1 MAENKVVGQS
11 IRRLDAYEKVTGTA
25 RYTIDHTEPGTL
37 YVKVLRSPYPHAKIV
52 SIHSE
57 KAQALYGVEAIM
69 TCFNCPQTR
78 FNWSDATVCSPTPE
92 EVALDMCLFDQEVR
106 YVGDEVAAVAAISE
120 EIARK
125 ALQLIDVEY
134 ELLPAIMDVHT
145 AMEKEAPLL
154 HPEVNPVSNQ
164 LGCVHKVV
172 GDIQK
177 GFAAC
182 DVIIEDTYCLPVAK
196 QMQLETQNA
205 LAVFS
210 GDGKL
215 TVWSPTQSPALAQ
228 RLISNICNIPMSK
241 IRVRNP
247 GYVGGAFGVRIGLSS
262 KAELM
267 AVEFARRT
275 GRPVKFVYDRREDC
289 IASETRHSGEFHVK
303 IGADS
308 EGRILALQAKGMMNT
323 GAYALSSQG
332 MPACASSHILTEYH
346 IPNMDYWAATI
357 YTNYTPAGAMRGY
370 AAPQPTFALELSIS
384 KLAEKLNM
392 DPRVLRAKNL
402 MQPGDAWINPYALR
416 TTAAK
421 ECIIQGAK
429 KIGWDE
435 FYKENKPQTG
445 RYRRG
450 IGMACGNHISSGA
463 PFSIEH
469 SNVIMAMHCDG
480 SIQFAV
486 GIMEMGT
493 GLKTTLIQIAAEELG
508 ASVDT
513 FSLTI
518 GDTEIPLADFGAQAS
533 RGTFTTGMAVKKA
546 AANLKQ
552 QMLAYA
558 ENKKQVAA
566 GSFQLKGTCVCDQK
580 GNIIYSFRQLAT
592 DADQDNKQ
600 FIAVGQNI
608 NDNALSWNAHYADV
622 TVDMETGYV
631 FVNRYVA
638 MHDAGKV
645 INPDLLK
652 SQVEGGVGIGIGYAL
667 QEQIAY
673 GQDGKQIHESFH
685 KYMIPVADDLG
696 QIYAGFVETDEPT
709 GPFGAKGVAESPVS
723 PVAPAIAD
731 AIHSATGIWF
741 NQLPITPDRVLR
753 QIQKEG
759 LYKNV

>member
-11 IRRLDAYEKVTGTA
+11 IRRLDAYEKVIGAA
-25 RYTIDHTEPGTL
+25 RYTIDYTEPGTL
-37 YVKVLRSPYPHAKIV
+37 YVKVLRSPYPHAKIK
-52 SIHSE
+52 SIHVE
-57 KAQALYGVEAIM
+57 QAQALYGVEAIM
-69 TCFNCPQTR
+69 TCFNCPQTK
-78 FNWSDATVCSPTPE
+78 FNWSDATVCSTTPE

-120 EIARK
+120 KIALE
-125 ALQLIDVEY
+125 ALGLIDVEY
-134 ELLPAIMDVHT
+134 EVLPAVMDVHA
-145 AMEKEAPLL
+145 AMEPGAPLL
-154 HPEVNPVSNQ
+154 HPEVNPKSNQ
-164 LGCVHKVV
+164 LGCVHKIV
-172 GDIQK
+172 GDVEK
-177 GFAAC
+177 GFSAC
-182 DVIIEDTYCLPVAK
+182 SVIVEETYTLPVVK

-228 RLISNICNIPMSK
+228 RLISNICGIPMSK

-267 AVEFARRT
+267 AVEFAKRT
-275 GRPVKFVYDRREDC
+275 GRPVKFVYDRKEDC

-303 IGADS
+303 IGADA
-308 EGRILALQAKGMMNT
+308 EGNILALQAKGMMNT

-392 DPRVLRAKNL
+392 DPRALREKNL
-402 MQPGDAWINPYALR
+402 MQPGEPWVNPYALR

-421 ECIIQGAK
+421 ECIALGAER
-429 KIGWDE
+429 IGWDA
-435 FYKENKPQTG
+435 FYKEKKENHG

-469 SNVIMAMHCDG
+469 SNVVMGMHCDG

-513 FSLTI
+513 FSLSI

-546 AANLKQ
+546 AANLKR
-552 QMLAYA
+552 QMLEYA
-558 ENKKQVAA
+558 EKKKQVAP
-566 GSFQLKGTCVCDQK
+566 GSFQLKNTSVCDQE
-580 GNIIYSFRQLAT
+580 GNPVYTFRQLAT
-592 DADQDNKQ
+592 EADRDNRQ

-622 TVDMETGYV
+622 TVDMETGHV

-638 MHDAGKV
+638 IHDAGKV

-652 SQVEGGVGIGIGYAL
+652 AQIEGGICIGIGYAL

-673 GQDGKQIHESFH
+673 GRDGKQINESFH

-696 QIYAGFVETDEPT
+696 EICADFVETDEPT

-741 NQLPITPDRVLR
+741 NQLPITPERVKLR
-753 QIQKEG
+753 IQEEG
-759 LYKNV
+759 LFKNV